1 MHHIIL
7 DDYHPYMSFL
17 PRHINCNSF
26 IHLFIEPLGKYDD
39 HDRAVIIVF
48 LTYTY
53 SLLIEIST
61 NATRIQLTDV
71 HQMRVIHS
79 NSESDYTSHHY
90 ILSFLIVDLPCSIM
104 PHAQAY
110 AHIYDY
116 L

>member
-1 MHHIIL
+1 MTIIRVCHS
-7 DDYHPYMSFL
+7 YRGTYIAIH
-17 PRHINCNSF
+17 SF
-26 IHLFIEPLGKYDD
+26 IHLFIEPLGDYDD
-39 HDRAVIIVF
+39 HDWAVIIVF

-90 ILSFLIVDLPCSIM
+90 ILSFLLVDLPYSIM

-110 AHIYDY
+110 AHIYEY